1 MKNFFKN
8 IINSWLIQPFA
19 RFLKTGLSP
28 NKLSLSF
35 SLGIC
40 LGITPLPG
48 TTTLSCTIAAILLRL
63 NFGAIQLINYMV
75 FPIQLLLIIPFFKG
89 GALITGSD
97 VISGTLSTFID
108 RFRLDWW
115 GTFSKLGLTAI
126 AALAIWALVCI
137 PLGLLLYQ
145 ISLPVF
151 RRIIE
156 KENKST
162 AEVD

>member
-1 MKNFFKN
+1 MKNFFK
-8 IINSWLIQPFA
+8 IIVNSWLIQPFT

-28 NKLSLSF
+28 EKLSLSF

-40 LGITPLPG
+40 LGINPLPG
-48 TTTLSCTIAAILLRL
+48 TTTLSCTIAAIFLRL

-75 FPIQLLLIIPFFKG
+75 FPIQLLLIIPFFKA
-89 GALITGSD
+89 GALLTGSK

-108 RFRLDWW
+108 RFRVDWW
-115 GTFSKLGLTAI
+115 GTISELGLTA
-126 AALAIWALVCI
+126 AVASAIWALVSI
-137 PLGLLLYQ
+137 PLGILLYQ

-151 RRIIE
+151 RRLIN
-156 KENKST
+156 KENKAI